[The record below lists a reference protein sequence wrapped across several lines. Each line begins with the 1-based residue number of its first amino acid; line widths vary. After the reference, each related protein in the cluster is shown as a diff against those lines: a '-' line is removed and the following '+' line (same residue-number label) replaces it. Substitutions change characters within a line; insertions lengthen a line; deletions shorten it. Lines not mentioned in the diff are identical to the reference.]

1 MCAVYPFRM
10 CLSFKERGA
19 RYAIQMLS
27 AEQKKRGIITASL
40 GNHAQGVSYHG
51 LQLGVPVTVVMP
63 TVATLKK
70 IAMCKQLQANVIV
83 QGDNMGEA
91 RAIAMEM
98 SKKYGMTY
106 ING

>member
-1 MCAVYPFRM
+1 
-10 CLSFKERGA
+10 
-19 RYAIQMLS
+19 MLTD
-27 AEQKKRGIITASL
+27 EQREKGIIAASL
-40 GNHAQGVSYHG
+40 GNHAQGVCYHG

-70 IAMCKQLQANVIV
+70 ITMCKQLHANVVV

-91 RAIAMEM
+91 RAIAMNM
-98 SKKYGMTY
+98 AKKYGLTY